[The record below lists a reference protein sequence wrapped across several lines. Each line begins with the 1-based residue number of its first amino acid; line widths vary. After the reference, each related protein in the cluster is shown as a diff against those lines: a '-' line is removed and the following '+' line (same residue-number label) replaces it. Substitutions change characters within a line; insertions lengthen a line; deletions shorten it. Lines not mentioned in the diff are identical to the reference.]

1 MSNLNK
7 DDISNIEKVLAGDI
21 EAFSPIIEKYQDMV
35 FRYVYSKFNNYDEAL
50 DITQEIFI
58 MAMEA
63 LKSFRGESKFS
74 TWLYSIM
81 VNYCKNYRKKKNR
94 YNIVSMSATKG
105 DDEYDLQLPDE
116 REKPEEDIILSDSLR
131 IMKEEINKLP
141 DDYKDIVILR
151 DIEGLSYND
160 ISDLLGIKLSNVK
173 VRIHRGRELLKN
185 RLFARGLI

>member
-1 MSNLNK
+1 MSNK
-7 DDISNIEKVLAGDI
+7 DDIKTIEKVLSGDV
-21 EAFSPIIEKYQDMV
+21 EAFSSIIEKYQGMV

-58 MAMEA
+58 MTIEA

-81 VNYCKNYRKKKNR
+81 VNYCKNYRKKMNR
-94 YNIVSMSATKG
+94 YNVISINTSKG
-105 DDEYDLQLPDE
+105 DDEYDLPLPDE
-116 REKPEEDIILSDSLR
+116 REKPEEAVVLSDSLR
-131 IMKEEINKLP
+131 IMKEEINNLP
-141 DDYKDIVILR
+141 EDYKEILILR
-151 DIEGLSYND
+151 DIEGLSYNE
-160 ISDLLGIKLSNVK
+160 ISDMLSIKLSNVK